1 MWLLRRDKIELF
13 ISTFLYV
20 WTINGAE
27 AHVGTVIMLRNPK
40 QAFFFSFF
48 FLSRPE
54 TTKHRFLTLQVKTSE
69 SVQAVKD
76 TVLFYPLVSASCIR
90 WYVLWWTSISVLAGA
105 SATVFYPQHEGD
117 PTQFDRLK
125 VWCCGRRLAAL
136 LVLSEPIR
144 ESERVAAQKHNL
156 HILTGLLVTK
166 GIFYFILPFFLKQT
180 SHDIFCIWGIRK
192 NKNPKG
198 LALTVVTT
206 DFEHNTIWTITIK

>member
-1 MWLLRRDKIELF
+1 MWELP
-13 ISTFLYV
+13 
-20 WTINGAE
+20 AD
-27 AHVGTVIMLRNPK
+27 VIMLRNPK
-40 QAFFFSFF
+40 QAFFF

-54 TTKHRFLTLQVKTSE
+54 TTKHRFLSLQVKTSE

-144 ESERVAAQKHNL
+144 GSERVAAQKHNL

-166 GIFYFILPFFLKQT
+166 GIFLFHSSLLSETDLTWYFLYLRFTKKQKPQRFS
-180 SHDIFCIWGIRK
+180 SHSCHHRLW
-192 NKNPKG
+192 
-198 LALTVVTT
+198 TQ
-206 DFEHNTIWTITIK
+206 HNLNHNY